1 MCDPVTATLVATSVG
16 SNIAGFV
23 GARQQAKAQMALQ
36 SQQIRAAQQKLGFQ
50 RTAAL
55 LERQQQEKAV
65 AQEKVRAAKAGEA
78 IVSRAGVAALES
90 GVSGLSVQALMDDYI
105 RQQAG
110 QVAALTSQDKLY
122 ALRHGLNLQ
131 QLGMASEQEILG
143 LSKPISKPSLLSG
156 ALSIASGAMSGYSA
170 GKSFQNTI
178 RPPAID
184 TGMGISSYMPG
195 TDQYTLPARGP
206 LAIRGR

>member
-1 MCDPVTATLVATSVG
+1 MCHPAALAVIGGLQ
-16 SNIAGFV
+16 AGMQFA
-23 GARQQAKAQMALQ
+23 GQRQQAKAQMALQ

-65 AQEKVRAAKAGEA
+65 AQEKGRAAKAGEA